1 MRLRGLVRRRL
12 ALRTF
17 EILAQ
22 LIHECVGIRHQ
33 VLVVAPDALA
43 QDVDMRA
50 FSAHAI
56 ET

>member
-1 MRLRGLVRRRL
+1 
-12 ALRTF
+12 
-17 EILAQ
+17 
-22 LIHECVGIRHQ
+22 
-33 VLVVAPDALA
+33 VLVVAPDTLP